1 MSIHVTHIIT
11 GLNTGGAEMMLYML
25 LLKADKSRFSANV
38 ISLTNI
44 GPVGE
49 KIQKLGIPVIALGMY
64 AKAPNPWAIV
74 RIGSYLRQISTDVV
88 QTWMYHADLIGG
100 VAARLAG
107 KIPVV
112 WGIHHTTLK
121 PNSDKQSTIL
131 VAKTCS
137 KLSKWIPARIVCCA
151 KISRSLH
158 VSLGYDEQKMLV
170 IPNGFDL
177 ERFCPNKTAYR
188 EIREELGIPEET
200 LLIGLVGRFH
210 PQKGYRTFV
219 EAAARLHT
227 RHPYV
232 HFVLCGNDITWENR
246 DLVRW
251 IDSAGIR
258 EQCHLLGHRDD
269 IPWIQASLDIGST
282 SASHGEAFPLVIGEA
297 MACGVPCVVTDVGDS
312 ALIVDD
318 TGIVVPPKDPDA
330 MTQAWE
336 KIILLGRNGRFQ
348 LGKRARQRIRENFD
362 LNIIVRRYEK
372 LYDSV
377 VREY

>member
-1 MSIHVTHIIT
+1 MSKRIVHIIT
-11 GLNTGGAEMMLYML
+11 GLNAGGAENMLYAL
-25 LLKADKSRFSANV
+25 LSKSDQSRFSANV

-49 KIQKLGIPVIALGMY
+49 KIQTLGIPVTALGMN

-74 RIGSYLRQISTDVV
+74 RIGSYLRQMSADIV

-112 WGIHHTTLK
+112 WGIHHTTLN
-121 PNSDKQSTIL
+121 PNSDKRSTIL
-131 VAKTCS
+131 VVKTCS

-170 IPNGFDL
+170 IQNGFDL
-177 ERFCPNKTAYR
+177 DRFCPNKTAYR
-188 EIREELGIPEET
+188 KLREELRIPEKT
-200 LLIGLVGRFH
+200 LLIGLIGRFH
-210 PQKGYRTFV
+210 PQKGHRTFI

-227 RHPYV
+227 CHPDV
-232 HFVLCGNDITWENR
+232 HFVLCGNDVTWKNL

-258 EQCHLLGHRDD
+258 EQCHLLGCRDD
-269 IPWIQASLDIGST
+269 MPRIQASLDIGT
-282 SASHGEAFPLVIGEA
+282 SASHSEAFPMVIGEE

-312 ALIVDD
+312 AHIVGD
-318 TGIVVPPKDPDA
+318 TGIAIPPKDPDA
-330 MTQAWE
+330 LAQAWE
-336 KIILLGRNGRFQ
+336 KMISLGSDYRFK
-348 LGKRARQRIRENFD
+348 LGERARQRIRGNFD
-362 LNIIVRRYEK
+362 LNIIVRRYEE